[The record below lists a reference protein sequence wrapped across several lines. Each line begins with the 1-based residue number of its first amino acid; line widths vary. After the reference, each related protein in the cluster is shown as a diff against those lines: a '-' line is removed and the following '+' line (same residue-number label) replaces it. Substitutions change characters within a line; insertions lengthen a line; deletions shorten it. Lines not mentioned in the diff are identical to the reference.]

1 MRPIPFSFLDT
12 PLEEDLASDNLSCD
26 FSINLNRELI
36 HSPMSTFLFRVKRGL
51 EEQDNYK
58 TKQNRINNKLIIP
71 DDVIIVDQ
79 SLIPKINDI
88 VLVVED
94 GEFLVRRYIEPKGEE
109 KITEA
114 RGVVTALVRVFR

>member
-12 PLEEDLASDNLSCD
+12 SLEEDLGLD